1 MDRAALNMIESDAI
15 ANHLLLKIME
25 SNETSTAVTSTSSSL
40 MSTILTSTITS
51 CDCGIGGS
59 CQLDSSGDK
68 ICNCFSGYA
77 RYKGYC
83 YDCDCGPYGTCIIDA
98 GIKRCTCDFNY
109 AEKNGKC
116 E

>member
-1 MDRAALNMIESDAI
+1 
-15 ANHLLLKIME
+15 
-25 SNETSTAVTSTSSSL
+25 
-40 MSTILTSTITS
+40 

-83 YDCDCGPYGTCIIDA
+83 YDCDCGPYGTCILDT
-98 GIKRCTCDFNY
+98 GIKRCICDFNY

-116 E
+116 EFDWMNPVITLNPTTPDTTVQQHVLDSFQLQ